1 MTRERAKELLP
12 IIQAYADGKDVQF
25 KSTTDGEWYCD
36 SKPDWTRGL
45 IYRIK
50 PEPRVFWIVINEF
63 GGAALFCREDSAK
76 HHASFK
82 GSTIH
87 RIEI

>member
-50 PEPRVFWIVINEF
+50 PEPRVF
-63 GGAALFCREDSAK
+63 
-76 HHASFK
+76 
-82 GSTIH
+82 
-87 RIEI
+87 